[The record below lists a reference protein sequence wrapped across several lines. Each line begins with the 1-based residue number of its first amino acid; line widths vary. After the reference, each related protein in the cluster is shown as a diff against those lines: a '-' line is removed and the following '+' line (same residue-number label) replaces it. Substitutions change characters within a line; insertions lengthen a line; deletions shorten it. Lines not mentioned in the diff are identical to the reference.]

1 VSYPEIDEIKPTGI
15 PSRVASAVIEPGS
28 IALWHTGGA
37 GYFVKTAGATI
48 FIDPFL
54 GPSLP
59 PDWIRG
65 VPPSFAP
72 EELGDIERIDALLI
86 THEHTDHADPAALA
100 ALVTYPEI
108 PVFGPGSAIEVARA
122 NGIPESRLTV
132 VRHGDELR
140 FGDLRVT
147 AVPVNDPTAI
157 ECNGYVLQCG
167 ETTLLLAADSHYTDG
182 FAELG
187 RVWQPYAVA
196 VTAGHNPPGETI
208 YMGESDAGRIARDTG
223 AQVLI
228 HQHHDLWQRAALD
241 PARVAAVTAWYAPET
256 KVIGTVF
263 GEQLTLP
270 L

>member
-1 VSYPEIDEIKPTGI
+1 
-15 PSRVASAVIEPGS
+15 
-28 IALWHTGGA
+28 
-37 GYFVKTAGATI
+37 
-48 FIDPFL
+48 
-54 GPSLP
+54 
-59 PDWIRG
+59 
-65 VPPSFAP
+65 
-72 EELGDIERIDALLI
+72 
-86 THEHTDHADPAALA
+86 LA
-100 ALVTYPEI
+100 ALVAYPEI

-187 RVWQPYAVA
+187 RVWRPYAVA
-196 VTAGHNPPGETI
+196 VTAGYNPPGETI
-208 YMGESDAGRIARDTG
+208 YMAESDAGRIARDTG

-241 PARVAAVTAWYAPET
+241 PARVATVTAWYAPET

-263 GEQLTLP
+263 GKQLTLP